1 VNRREQTLSLCG
13 QVANNIYKPVLQR
26 LDEPHLR
33 GYDPAKAP
41 TFRWPPE
48 VIEAYNRI
56 EAEEANKRKRKK
68 EKAARE

>member
-1 VNRREQTLSLCG
+1 
-13 QVANNIYKPVLQR
+13 VLQR